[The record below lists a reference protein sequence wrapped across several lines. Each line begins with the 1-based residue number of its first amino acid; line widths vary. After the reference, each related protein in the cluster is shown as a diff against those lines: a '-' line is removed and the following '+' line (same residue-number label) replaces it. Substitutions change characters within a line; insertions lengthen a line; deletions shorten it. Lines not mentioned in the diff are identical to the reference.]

1 MVSIRMKMELNAQ
14 QFGFTICSHSC
25 RRRGFPFQRLSF
37 CAQKKKAAKIRW
49 ENEVFHSSA
58 YFLYRKQWKH

>member
-1 MVSIRMKMELNAQ
+1 MRNNSAS
-14 QFGFTICSHSC
+14 QFVPILVVVVEDFHF
-25 RRRGFPFQRLSF
+25 RDFLFAR
-37 CAQKKKAAKIRW
+37 KKKAAEIRW